1 MVEEDPEFYQRFL
14 GLVTQ
19 VKSGKLE
26 LSLEDNCVNIRVNG
40 EQRISMPIR
49 TFISMEVNQILDILG
64 EDYDSKPN

>member
-26 LSLEDNCVNIRVNG
+26 LSLEDNCVNIYVSG